1 LKLKKNLNNQ
11 LQPAKSSLRKNMQDK
26 KSYVNSAIKTI
37 ETEIEG
43 LKSLL
48 DFFGENYIKAV
59 ELILNCKGRVVVSGM
74 GKSGHIANKIA
85 ATFASTGTPSFFIH
99 PAEASHGDL
108 GMITEND
115 VVILLSNSGETKE
128 LKDIVYFCK
137 RFEIP
142 IIGIIRR
149 FESELTKA
157 STVALVLPAIP
168 EANSVNAPTTSTT
181 MMLALGDALAVS
193 LIDAHGFNSEKF
205 GVFHPGGKLGSHFL
219 KVKELMRRD
228 QQIPLVAS
236 DKKMSQVLLEMTSKH
251 LGCTGVIDNSQ
262 SLIGIVTDGDLRR
275 HIGQNFLEQTA
286 ADLMTKNP
294 IVTSDETLAVEAIAV
309 MNKKSITSLFVLDDQ
324 KKIVG
329 ILHLHDC
336 LRSGVV

>member
-1 LKLKKNLNNQ
+1 
-11 LQPAKSSLRKNMQDK
+11 MQDK

-48 DFFGENYIKAV
+48 TFFGENYIQAV
-59 ELILNCKGRVVVSGM
+59 DLLLNCKGKVIVSGM
-74 GKSGHIANKIA
+74 GKSGHIANKMA

-99 PAEASHGDL
+99 PGEASHGDL
-108 GMITEND
+108 GMITKDD

-128 LKDIVYFCK
+128 LKDIIYYCK

-142 IIGIIRR
+142 TIGIIRR
-149 FESELTKA
+149 AESELTKA

-205 GVFHPGGKLGSHFL
+205 GVFHPGGKLGSNFL
-219 KVKELMRRD
+219 KVKELMRSGKD
-228 QQIPLVAS
+228 IPLVTEAQ
-236 DKKMSQVLLEMTSKH
+236 KMPEILFEMTSKH
-251 LGCTGVIDNSQ
+251 LGCTGVIDSA
-262 SLIGIVTDGDLRR
+262 GILLGIITDGDLRR
-275 HIGQNFLEQTA
+275 HISNNFLEQIATEV
-286 ADLMTKNP
+286 MTKNP
-294 IVTSDETLAVEAIAV
+294 VTTNPGTLAVEAIAI
-309 MNKKSITSLFVLDDQ
+309 MNKKSITSLLVLDEQ
-324 KKIVG
+324 KKVVG

>member
-1 LKLKKNLNNQ
+1 
-11 LQPAKSSLRKNMQDK
+11 MQDK
-26 KSYVNSAIKTI
+26 KSYAISAIRTI

-48 DFFGENYIKAV
+48 NFFDENYIKAIDLV
-59 ELILNCKGRVVVSGM
+59 LACQGRVIISGM
-74 GKSGHIANKIA
+74 GKSGHIARKIA
-85 ATFASTGTPSFFIH
+85 ATFASTGTPAFFIH

-108 GMITEND
+108 GMITKND

-128 LKDIVYFCK
+128 LKDIIYFCK

-149 FESELTKA
+149 AESELAKA
-157 STVALVLPAIP
+157 SDVALVLPPIP

-205 GVFHPGGKLGSHFL
+205 GTFHPGGKLGSNFL
-219 KVKELMRRD
+219 KVKELMRAGKD
-228 QQIPLVAS
+228 TPMVFEQQ
-236 DKKMSQVLLEMTSKH
+236 KMSEVLLEMTSKN
-251 LGCTGVIDNSQ
+251 LGCTGVLNKSEE
-262 SLIGIVTDGDLRR
+262 LVGIITDGDLRR
-275 HIGQNFLEQTA
+275 HLMADILHQNA
-286 ADLMTKNP
+286 AEIMTKNP
-294 IVTSDETLAVEAIAV
+294 TTTSPKTLAAEAIAV
-309 MNKKSITSLFVLDDQ
+309 MNKKSITSLLVLDDQ
-324 KKIVG
+324 KKLVG

>member
-1 LKLKKNLNNQ
+1 
-11 LQPAKSSLRKNMQDK
+11 MQDK
-26 KSYVNSAIKTI
+26 KSYAISAVRTI
-37 ETEIEG
+37 ETEIAG

-48 DFFGENYIKAV
+48 NFFDENYIKAV
-59 ELILNCKGRVVVSGM
+59 DLILNCKGRVIVSGM
-74 GKSGHIANKIA
+74 GKSGHIAHKIA
-85 ATFASTGTPSFFIH
+85 ATFASTGTPAFFIH

-108 GMITEND
+108 GMITKND

-128 LKDIVYFCK
+128 LKDIIYFCK

-149 FESELTKA
+149 AESELTSA

-193 LIDAHGFNSEKF
+193 LIDAHGFNSERF
-205 GVFHPGGKLGSHFL
+205 GTFHPGGKLGSNFL
-219 KVKELMRRD
+219 KVKELMRAGKDTPRVFA
-228 QQIPLVAS
+228 QQQ
-236 DKKMSQVLLEMTSKH
+236 MTEVLLEMTSKN
-251 LGCTGVIDNSQ
+251 LGCTAVISEAKK
-262 SLIGIVTDGDLRR
+262 LLGIITDGDLRR
-275 HIGQNFLEQTA
+275 HLMADILHQTA
-286 ADLMTKNP
+286 EKIMTKNP
-294 IVTSDETLAVEAIAV
+294 ITTNAETLAAEAIAV
-309 MNKKSITSLFVLDDQ
+309 MNKKSITSLLVLDEE
-324 KKIVG
+324 KKLVG